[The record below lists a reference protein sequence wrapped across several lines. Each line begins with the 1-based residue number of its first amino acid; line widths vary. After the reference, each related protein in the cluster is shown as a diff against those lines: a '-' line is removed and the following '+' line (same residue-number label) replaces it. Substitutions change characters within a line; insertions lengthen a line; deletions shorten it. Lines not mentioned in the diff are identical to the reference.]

1 MGRTALLMVM
11 GFSGIMLMMGL
22 NLSRIS
28 IRSYENYVEYYN
40 RTVAHQIAVAV
51 ANRYCNELYRFPN
64 ARPTVNN
71 ISFSGGRAAVTTADS
86 SGGRVWMRVT
96 SEYDGVRDTI
106 MIQWGLSRFSKFAYF
121 SNIEGSIYWISGDTV
136 WGPFHTQQRVNVSG
150 SPVFYG
156 KVTTKNGIFRSPRLS
171 KPKFYGGYQSPVNI
185 TLPSDLNP
193 LINAASM
200 GGKLFRNTDVE
211 ITFHEDSTITVK
223 EGANPPQRHPIA
235 TYARNGTIF
244 VQDGN
249 LRVKGTVAGK
259 LTIGASG
266 SSGAAKGNVWIDDD
280 IVYKRDP
287 QQGPSPDLLGI
298 CAQNN
303 IIITDNAANRS
314 DVRIHAALFSL
325 SGGLTAQNFR
335 TRGPSGTIHLIGG
348 ITQHQRG
355 PVGIFS
361 GSPPR
366 ITNGFYKNYRYDE
379 RLMVDSPPFFP
390 LTGSHEILSWYER

>member
-1 MGRTALLMVM
+1 
-11 GFSGIMLMMGL
+11 
-22 NLSRIS
+22 
-28 IRSYENYVEYYN
+28 
-40 RTVAHQIAVAV
+40 
-51 ANRYCNELYRFPN
+51 
-64 ARPTVNN
+64 
-71 ISFSGGRAAVTTADS
+71 
-86 SGGRVWMRVT
+86 
-96 SEYDGVRDTI
+96 
-106 MIQWGLSRFSKFAYF
+106 
-121 SNIEGSIYWISGDTV
+121 
-136 WGPFHTQQRVNVSG
+136 
-150 SPVFYG
+150 
-156 KVTTKNGIFRSPRLS
+156 
-171 KPKFYGGYQSPVNI
+171 
-185 TLPSDLNP
+185 
-193 LINAASM
+193 
-200 GGKLFRNTDVE
+200 LFRDTDVE

-298 CAQNN
+298 CAQND
-303 IIITDNAANRS
+303 IIITNNAANRS
-314 DVRIHAALFSL
+314 DIRIHAALFSL
-325 SGGLTAQNFR
+325 SGGLTAQNHN

-355 PVGIFS
+355 PVGTFS

-366 ITNGFYKNYRYDE
+366 ITHGFYKNYRYDE